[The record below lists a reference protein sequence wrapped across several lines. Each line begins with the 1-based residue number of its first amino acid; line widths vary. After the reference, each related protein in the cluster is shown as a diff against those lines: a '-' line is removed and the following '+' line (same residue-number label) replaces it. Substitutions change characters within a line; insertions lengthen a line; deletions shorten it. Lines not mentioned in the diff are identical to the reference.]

1 MRDLAAAAAEL
12 MLEILE
18 VLVQQDPQVVDLRRL
33 HQLLQ
38 EYL

>member
-1 MRDLAAAAAEL
+1 MRDLAAEEAAL

-18 VLVQQDPQVVDLRRL
+18 ALVHQDQEIVDLQHL

>member
-1 MRDLAAAAAEL
+1 VVVAAL

-18 VLVQQDPQVVDLRRL
+18 PLVHQDQEIVDLQDL